1 MKFIF
6 EIFKE
11 LLELEAKHE
20 SDIDM
25 KSKLIEELEANLEI
39 TVCFTVKTILARIL
53 SSYFCRKMITNLNKM
68 N

>member
-11 LLELEAKHE
+11 LLELEAKHK

-25 KSKLIEELEANLEI
+25 KSKLLEELAANLEI
-39 TVCFTVKTILARIL
+39 TVRWVNLKTNFI
-53 SSYFCRKMITNLNKM
+53 
-68 N
+68 

>member
-1 MKFIF
+1 LKFIF

-25 KSKLIEELEANLEI
+25 KSKLIEELAANLEI
-39 TVCFTVKTILARIL
+39 TVCWVFLKINFIQNNIFVEK
-53 SSYFCRKMITNLNKM
+53 
-68 N
+68 